1 MVLND
6 VLSRLWRLFWML
18 VAGALVLTVAGVLL
32 LFTLAFVAVV
42 WLRALLTGQPFGW
55 RGWQETTA
63 SKVWRQYQRRYTAT
77 DGGASATTTEVVDVE
92 FREVS
97 PHAGSADAATDVE
110 PRRLG
115 VADQDRPSA

>member
-1 MVLND
+1 VLTD

-32 LFTLAFVAVV
+32 LFTLAFVVVV

-55 RGWQETTA
+55 RGWQQTAA
-63 SKVWRQYQRRYTAT
+63 SKVWQQYQRRYTAT
-77 DGGASATTTEVVDVE
+77 DGGASATATEVVDVE
-92 FREVS
+92 FREVTERT
-97 PHAGSADAATDVE
+97 AATGAVSDAE

-115 VADQDRPSA
+115 TGDQDRPSA